1 MRNKRYENKMK
12 MLAISYIGMVL
23 TLILAMLWN

>member
-12 MLAISYIGMVL
+12 MLAISYLGILL
-23 TLILAMLWN
+23 TLILVMLWS